1 MKFTSSILLISA
13 ALATLASA
21 APMIVPGTH
30 VNSDST
36 GHVLAKRCADCTN
49 KDAVALDII
58 VRASAD
64 HYSNIAHVR
73 LDSLLSEIQTA
84 KVTSGA
90 QDLPQEKAALTVAVQ
105 TKIDEAKKA
114 CAPEALASAI
124 KATVTANA
132 NLDVPWSKKEE
143 IEKNMVDLDVM
154 ITKLMLDRIQASINA
169 ERLSKD
175 CTEQMTNTQIA
186 PAPAPEAAPAPA
198 PEVAAPAP

>member
-84 KVTSGA
+84 KVTS
-90 QDLPQEKAALTVAVQ
+90 VQ

-198 PEVAAPAP
+198 PE